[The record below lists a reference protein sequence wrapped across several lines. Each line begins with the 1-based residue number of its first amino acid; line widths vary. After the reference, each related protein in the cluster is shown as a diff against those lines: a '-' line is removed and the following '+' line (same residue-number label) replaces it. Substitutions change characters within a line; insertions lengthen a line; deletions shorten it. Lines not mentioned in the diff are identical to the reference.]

1 MRLQSSYKK
10 SNRLLDRLANY
21 LYPKEFDFKE
31 KYRRLFAGI
40 AIVTTIPVTFVFSFV
55 HLTGDDLFLGIFLFF
70 ITVGLTVGFFILR
83 KIENINIV
91 YGITLVF
98 IGLLFLVL
106 LKGSGT
112 HDYKVLWLYIYIH
125 LKFISCWVVK
135 KGRYIH
141 LFLFFFRFSFSSLM
155 ITSKWQINIL
165 LLLK

>member
-31 KYRRLFAGI
+31 KYRRLFAGV

-112 HDYKVLWLYIYIH
+112 HDYKVLWLYI
-125 LKFISCWVVK
+125 S
-135 KGRYIH
+135 
-141 LFLFFFRFSFSSLM
+141 
-155 ITSKWQINIL
+155 T
-165 LLLK
+165 